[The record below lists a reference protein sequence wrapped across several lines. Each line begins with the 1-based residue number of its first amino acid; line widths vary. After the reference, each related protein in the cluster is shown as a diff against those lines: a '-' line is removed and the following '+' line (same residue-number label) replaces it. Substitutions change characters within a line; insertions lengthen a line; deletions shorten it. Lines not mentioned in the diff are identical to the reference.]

1 MKKLMSILIGLSLV
15 LGSIVAMSAQT
26 GKSSHSVELMKKKK
40 KKGGKKGGGP
50 Y

>member
-1 MKKLMSILIGLSLV
+1 MRKLTSILIGLSLV
-15 LGSIVAMSAQT
+15 LGTIVAMSAQT

-40 KKGGKKGGGP
+40 KKGKKGGGP